1 MAFEGETIGEWTV
14 DRLIRF
20 LEQQRDENPPNQI
33 PTLVCDDL
41 TVAGKLTLI
50 DQIVFSQFQTTVGA
64 AGGASALPATP
75 SGYIRILDYTGQSK
89 VIPFYNA

>member
-41 TVAGKLTLI
+41 TVAGKLTLRP
-50 DQIVFSQFQTTVGA
+50 DCFLTVPNHRW
-64 AGGASALPATP
+64 GGRGRFGTP
-75 SGYIRILDYTGQSK
+75 RYPLGLHQNS
-89 VIPFYNA
+89 